1 MRFSLDE
8 IDLTILGILQRE
20 GRITNAEL
28 AKRVGLSPP
37 SALQRV
43 RQLER
48 SGVIKSYVALLDADK
63 LGQKV
68 MVFAMVRL
76 SLHQEQPIER
86 FRRGIAE
93 IPEVVESYHIS
104 GDYDY
109 LLKIIVP
116 DIRSYETLIRE
127 KVSRIR
133 GIRQIVSSF
142 VLGVPKYTTQ
152 IPFEHP

>member
-1 MRFSLDE
+1 LRINLDDT
-8 IDLTILGILQRE
+8 DLRILGILQKE

-43 RQLER
+43 RGLER
-48 SGVIKSYVALLDADK
+48 SGVIKNYVALLDSDK
-63 LGQKV
+63 LGMKV

-93 IPEVVESYHIS
+93 IPEVVESYHLS
-104 GDYDY
+104 GDFDY
-109 LLKIIVP
+109 LLKILVP

-142 VLGVPKYTTQ
+142 VLGVPKYTTNV
-152 IPFEHP
+152 PFDQP